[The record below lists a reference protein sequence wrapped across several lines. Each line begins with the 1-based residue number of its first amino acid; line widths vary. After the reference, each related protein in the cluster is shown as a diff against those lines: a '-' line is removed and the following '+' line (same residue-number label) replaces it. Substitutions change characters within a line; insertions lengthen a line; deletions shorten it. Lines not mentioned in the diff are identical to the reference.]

1 MAKNERSMPLEFR
14 CTRCDEVKD
23 VRTLRDSICPECRAR
38 VEDEAVA
45 ANDATAVQRERYEAL
60 LRLGPH
66 YLGAL
71 ESWTPKDPILLADA
85 QHFVCPTCKKRAHL
99 VHDLAYRWSKK
110 PYPIPNKY
118 TPCDSCHRKETDDD
132 DLARP
137 AARNRFSR
145 DR

>member
-1 MAKNERSMPLEFR
+1 MPLEFR
-14 CTRCDEVKD
+14 CQRCGEVKD

-45 ANDATAVQRERYEAL
+45 ASDATAVQRERYEAL

-99 VHDLAYRWSKK
+99 VHDLSYRWSKK